1 MTQESA
7 GIKVKE
13 IGHPGGWDWERLQM
27 ELPSDI
33 KMVIQATPIPLATRI
48 EDKLAWKL
56 LSFKIN
62 VFSNLSA

>member
-1 MTQESA
+1 
-7 GIKVKE
+7 
-13 IGHPGGWDWERLQM
+13 M

-62 VFSNLSA
+62 VFSDLNA